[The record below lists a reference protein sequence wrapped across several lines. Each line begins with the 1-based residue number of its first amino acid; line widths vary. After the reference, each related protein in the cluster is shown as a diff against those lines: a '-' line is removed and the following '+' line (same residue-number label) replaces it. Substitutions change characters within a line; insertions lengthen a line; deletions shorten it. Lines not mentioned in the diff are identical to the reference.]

1 MGALGAGS
9 RGGLAPSARATATA
23 TAIAM
28 TDFTASNATAIRRSL
43 AARAQG
49 KTTGTTAF
57 PRIVSQAGG
66 NIWNKKYG
74 PSMDR
79 VEGATGRRVSIACAL
94 PGCLPAREDRF
105 PERQLRLEGVRV
117 TPEVKVAFCYR
128 Y

>member
-1 MGALGAGS
+1 MLTGGNVALGAGS

-57 PRIVSQAGG
+57 PRSVTGLKAGG
-66 NIWNKKYG
+66 IGSTRRDQYG
-74 PSMDR
+74 SSMDR
-79 VEGATGRRVSIACAL
+79 VEGATGRREHRLRCLGACQ
-94 PGCLPAREDRF
+94 RR
-105 PERQLRLEGVRV
+105 
-117 TPEVKVAFCYR
+117 
-128 Y
+128 